1 MLNLMVNLR
10 NRALIELSEVKLKIP
25 AEFLGK
31 GGAVPS
37 TPVITGVLESTR
49 LLSSQSCWRNTTA
62 GRAKFLL
69 LVIRFN
75 RHLLNT

>member
-1 MLNLMVNLR
+1 MLILMVNLR

-37 TPVITGVLESTR
+37 TPVIAAVLESTQ
-49 LLSSQSCWRNTTA
+49 LLSSMVPHSPVGETLQQEGPSS
-62 GRAKFLL
+62 FY
-69 LVIRFN
+69 
-75 RHLLNT
+75 